1 MEKKLYTL
9 EEAVANFISDG
20 DVVAIGG
27 IGRNRC
33 PMEIVREIIRQG
45 KRDLHI
51 VGREKGLDF
60 DMLIGAGCVRKVSF
74 ALVSLE
80 EFGLAPNFRRFAQEG
95 KIEIDE
101 HACGSIINSIRAS
114 AMGIPCIPIKGM
126 IGSDV
131 FRYNENIQEFICP
144 FTKEKLVLVKAV
156 NPDVAIIHA
165 HKSDEY
171 GNIQLFGSPW
181 EDILM
186 AKAAKKVIVSVE
198 EIIPHEAVKQEPFN
212 TAIPYFYV
220 SAVVH
225 APKGAY
231 PTSCDAYYNYD
242 DEHIKEYVT
251 LAKSEEGFKEYLKKY
266 VFRQEG

>member
-1 MEKKLYTL
+1 MEKKLYSL
-9 EEAVANFISDG
+9 EDAIAKFVSDG

-33 PMEIVREIIRQG
+33 PMEAVREVIRQG
-45 KRDLHI
+45 KKDLHI
-51 VGREKGLDF
+51 VGREKGMDF

-80 EFGLAPNFRRFAQEG
+80 EFGLAPNFRKFAQEG

-114 AMGIPCIPIKGM
+114 AMGIPSIPVRGL

-131 FRYNENIQEFICP
+131 FRYNENIKEFVCP
-144 FTKEKLVLVKAV
+144 FTGEKMVLVKAV

-165 HKSDEY
+165 HRADEY
-171 GNIQLFGSPW
+171 GNIQIFGSYW

-186 AKAAKKVIVSVE
+186 AKGAKKVIVTVE
-198 EIIPHEAVKQEPFN
+198 EIIEHEEIRKNPFN

-225 APKGAY
+225 APRGAY
-231 PTSCDAYYNYD
+231 PTSCDSYYNYD
-242 DEHIKEYVT
+242 DEHIKEYAK
-251 LAKSEEGFKEYLKKY
+251 LAKTEEGFNEYLKKY
-266 VFRQEG
+266 VFK